1 MQPLIPDYDGA
12 CLCNVVPA
20 LLEPPPER
28 PAWLPAAAWD
38 APQVVLLAVDGLGW
52 DQLRQR
58 RSLAPTLAGME
69 GDSILTVAPST
80 TATALTSLA
89 LGCTPG
95 DHGVVG
101 YRISVI
107 GEILNVLRWQTAAG
121 DAREN
126 IPPSGI
132 QSRPA
137 FRGHRPPVVTRAE
150 FAGTGFTTAH
160 LSDVRF
166 VGWRMPSTLV
176 TEVGRLLA
184 AGEPFVYAY
193 YDGMDKVAHEYG
205 LTDHYDAELT
215 ATDRLVDDL
224 LNVLPAGAALVV
236 TSDHGQVH
244 VGEAVEPIPAGV
256 MAHIDFLSGEGRFRW
271 LHARAGAEDDLAA
284 AAREAYGERAW
295 VRTREEIVNE
305 EWLGPKVSEVAAARL
320 GDVVLA
326 AIDPVAFGD
335 PADTGPYHLQSRHG
349 SLTSAEMRIPLLAA
363 RA

>member
-1 MQPLIPDYDGA
+1 MQPLIPDYNGA

-28 PAWLPAAAWD
+28 PEWLPAAAWD

-52 DQLRQR
+52 DQLQQR
-58 RSLAPTLAGME
+58 RSLAPTLVGME

-80 TATALTSLA
+80 TATALTSLT

-132 QSRPA
+132 QGRPA
-137 FRGHRPPVVTRAE
+137 FRAHRPPVVTRAE

-244 VGEAVEPIPAGV
+244 VGEAVEPIPAAV

-271 LHARAGAEDDLAA
+271 LHARAGAEGDLAA
-284 AAREAYGERAW
+284 SAREAYGERAW